1 MGGMTEGVE
10 QQIEKRMADF
20 DLKFRATD
28 QRLEQLSPR
37 LDHISTGFSKI
48 NSVITGDLASALQV
62 HESLFQLPWSIL
74 TIPAEIHRYCRCWHE

>member
-28 QRLEQLSPR
+28 KRLEQLSPK
-37 LDHISTGFSKI
+37 LDHISTGLGKI
-48 NSVITGDLASALQV
+48 DSIIMGDLVSALQV
-62 HESLFQLPWSIL
+62 HHSVF
-74 TIPAEIHRYCRCWHE
+74 